1 MDHWKDRRHGR
12 LLGFVARSRNPA
24 PSRAICVMRKSPPTS
39 MSGSSGA
46 RPPPPIPTRAACAG
60 VEVGDG
66 WRGFGP
72 ITRPPYVGLSLCH
85 PGVGPRA
92 YKVNL
97 GRAASQDDDDVFA
110 LIWNAED

>member
-1 MDHWKDRRHGR
+1 
-12 LLGFVARSRNPA
+12 
-24 PSRAICVMRKSPPTS
+24 MRKSPPTS
-39 MSGSSGA
+39 TSGSSGA

-66 WRGFGP
+66 WSGVGP
-72 ITRPPYVGLSLCH
+72 ITRQPHFGLSLRH

-92 YKVNL
+92 SKVNL
-97 GRAASQDDDDVFA
+97 GRAVGQDDDDVFA